1 MPQGMTVSSVANS
14 LAAGFPVP
22 LSGALEATTE
32 AVRVT
37 DEAQES
43 KLSELRALGILRPL
57 LDTPV
62 CPRCKATIKS
72 EAAYG
77 CSGCSDLFH
86 VRCLHRTL
94 DEPRTKTKIEL
105 RQYVHS
111 TLCQKCHYIK
121 HIHSSEPQIEDPMG
135 VTVYHQI
142 QLYRVNNRSAA
153 DPPPTDMQIRVDSAA
168 GFWYALLF
176 LGILCIF
183 DVCFMSVFVIST
195 HWCVRFS
202 PKC

>member
-1 MPQGMTVSSVANS
+1 MLLDWDDLLAGGPLPQGMTVSSEANS

-43 KLSELRALGILRPL
+43 QLSELRALGILRPL
-57 LDTPV
+57 LDAPV

-72 EAAYG
+72 EAAYK
-77 CSGCSDLFH
+77 CSGCTDLFH
-86 VRCLHRTL
+86 LRCLHQTL
-94 DEPRTKTKIEL
+94 DESRTQTKMEL
-105 RQYVHS
+105 RKYVHS

-142 QLYRVNNRSAA
+142 
-153 DPPPTDMQIRVDSAA
+153 
-168 GFWYALLF
+168 
-176 LGILCIF
+176 
-183 DVCFMSVFVIST
+183 
-195 HWCVRFS
+195 
-202 PKC
+202 